1 MTKAQLTKKAEDL
14 GIEVDGRWNEDRIQQ
29 EIDKKEAASKAANQA
44 PVAPTPAQPDIPR
57 APNQPTG
64 TDSTNG
70 LPLARFAP
78 ADDAPPP
85 EVVGIT
91 PGETPQPIQA
101 TVEPKSNEKSVKV
114 VLDADYWPEEGDRRL
129 AGSALDVPS
138 SKAKELIATGKA
150 HLPFP
155 EDDR

>member
-1 MTKAQLTKKAEDL
+1 MTKAQLTKKAEEL

-29 EIDKKEAASKAANQA
+29 EIDKKEAANKAASQA
-44 PVAPTPAQPDIPR
+44 PVAPTPSKPDIPR

-78 ADDAPPP
+78 ADDAAPP
-85 EVVGIT
+85 EIVGIT
-91 PGETPQPIQA
+91 PGETPQPIPA
-101 TVEPKSNEKSVKV
+101 TVEPKNNEKTVKV
-114 VLDADYWPEEGDRRL
+114 VLDAAYWPEEGDRRE
-129 AGSALDVPS
+129 AGTSLEVPS
-138 SKAKELIATGKA
+138 TKAKELISAGKA